1 LLARIARMRLP
12 LENLPTAL
20 LRAIADRAHR
30 SHLHALNGKVQML
43 TLLASCGLETEQDK
57 AQLNKSV
64 QAFTGLTKAL
74 HQLWNQSKGLTP
86 ELALSVDWPQRL
98 LLAAL
103 RDSTLE
109 ESNTSPPVGGG
120 VAVAT
125 ALWAEAIAGDA
136 DRIQYNWKIDDAN
149 IELHLAASPMAEPPS
164 DLLASLDGWVSEL
177 AGDPHESTQVRR
189 LRLHLPTALPEA
201 ETPRAASAIHPE
213 APPARD

>member
-1 LLARIARMRLP
+1 MRLP

-20 LRAIADRAHR
+20 LRAIADRTHR

-57 AQLNKSV
+57 TRLNNSV

-74 HQLWNQSKGLTP
+74 HQLWNQSQGLTP
-86 ELALSVDWPQRL
+86 ELALSEDWPQRL

-103 RDSTLE
+103 RESTLE
-109 ESNTSPPVGGG
+109 ESHTNPPVGGG

-125 ALWAEAIAGDA
+125 ALWVEAVVGAS
-136 DRIQYNWKIDDAN
+136 DRVQYNWMIDGEN
-149 IELHLAASPMAEPPS
+149 IELHLAASPMAEAPT
-164 DLLASLDGWVSEL
+164 DLLAALVGWVCEL
-177 AGDPHESTQVRR
+177 DGDPHESTQVRR
-189 LRLHLPTALPEA
+189 LRLSLPSPLPGTEI
-201 ETPRAASAIHPE
+201 PVAANAVLPE